1 MDTKRRKSHHDRHA
15 DHLFDLIE
23 SNYLMILRNVQYKL
37 PDRILGEIDILAIRK
52 DEFDIYEVKCNGSEN
67 NLRRAIKQTKL
78 ARYYLGQQGREFV
91 YTPKDGIKPVDEIV
105 QQLRRKY

>member
-23 SNYLMILRNVQYKL
+23 SDYLMILRNVQYKL

-52 DEFDIYEVKCNGSEN
+52 DELDIYEVKCSYRIFKARKQ
-67 NLRRAIKQTKL
+67 LKKIKKL
-78 ARYYLGQQGREFV
+78 LSPKSRVRHTFFYCGESKKLIKVSFPSGF
-91 YTPKDGIKPVDEIV
+91 YTP
-105 QQLRRKY
+105 